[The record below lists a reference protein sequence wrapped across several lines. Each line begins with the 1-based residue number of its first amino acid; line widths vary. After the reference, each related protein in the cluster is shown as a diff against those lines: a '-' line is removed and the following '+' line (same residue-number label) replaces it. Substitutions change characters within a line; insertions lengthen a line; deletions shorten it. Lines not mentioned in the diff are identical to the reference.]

1 MQQADFSRLL
11 DLATADAIALA
22 KMMLLDEL
30 SDQYVYRIF
39 PNQSFD
45 GNRDAEEIVYPMD
58 SLGSIDDYIMMTRDE
73 CISFMYRE
81 GRLPEWID
89 ISVGA
94 AGADLT
100 YIAVGV
106 AGDLLTTTSGYI
118 ITVPDAG
125 RLGLNRRHFLTGFY
139 LAKRF
144 QNFGLLIPP
153 TELMGVVR

>member
-100 YIAVGV
+100 YI
-106 AGDLLTTTSGYI
+106 DCRCC
-118 ITVPDAG
+118 G
-125 RLGLNRRHFLTGFY
+125 RFTDNDQRLYYNRTGRGPFGIKSPTLPNWILPGEKIPKFR
-139 LAKRF
+139 LAD
-144 QNFGLLIPP
+144 
-153 TELMGVVR
+153 TAD